1 MHFVLLWITST
12 RDSLTTQLI
21 LKKMKKI
28 LSILILN
35 LIITSNVMAYEETN
49 YEVVKQNKVYE
60 IREYSDRLVIETKTS
75 DQGSGFRKLF
85 KYISGDN
92 KDKKEI
98 KMTTPV
104 TQTEKNGN
112 MTMQFYIPTEFSES
126 NVPSPNNSEVKVL
139 NIKGGY
145 YAAIIYSGRASDSN
159 YIKHKDIL
167 EDQLKKDKISIIS
180 KPIRATYNSPFT
192 LPMLRRNEVMFRINR
207 NT

>member
-1 MHFVLLWITST
+1 MAAEEVKYT
-12 RDSLTTQLI
+12 
-21 LKKMKKI
+21 
-28 LSILILN
+28 
-35 LIITSNVMAYEETN
+35 II
-49 YEVVKQNKVYE
+49 VKNKLYE

-75 DQGSGFRKLF
+75 DQSSSFRKLF
-85 KYISGDN
+85 KYISGNN

-112 MTMQFYIPTEFSES
+112 MTMQFYMPAEFNES
-126 NVPSPNNSEVKVL
+126 NIPDPNNSEVKVL

-159 YIKHKDIL
+159 YIKHKNIL
-167 EDQLKKDKISIIS
+167 EDQLKKDKILIIS

-192 LPMLRRNEVMFRINR
+192 LPMLRRNEVIFKIET

>member
-1 MHFVLLWITST
+1 
-12 RDSLTTQLI
+12 
-21 LKKMKKI
+21 MKFFLSICI
-28 LSILILN
+28 LSLIT
-35 LIITSNVMAYEETN
+35 ISNVMAAEEVKYTMVSKSEL
-49 YEVVKQNKVYE
+49 YEVRK
-60 IREYSDRLVIETKTS
+60 YSDRLVIETKTS
-75 DQGSGFRKLF
+75 DQSSGFRKLF

-112 MTMQFYIPTEFSES
+112 MTMQFYIPTEFDES
-126 NVPSPNNSEVKVL
+126 NVPDPNNSEVKVL

-145 YAAIIYSGRASDSN
+145 YAVIIYSGRASDNN
-159 YIKHKDIL
+159 YVKHKNIL

-192 LPMLRRNEVMFRINR
+192 LPMLRRNEVMFKIET

>member
-1 MHFVLLWITST
+1 
-12 RDSLTTQLI
+12 
-21 LKKMKKI
+21 MKKLLLI
-28 LSILILN
+28 FTLSLI
-35 LIITSNVMAYEETN
+35 SNVMAAEE
-49 YEVVKQNKVYE
+49 VKYTIIVKNKLYE

-75 DQGSGFRKLF
+75 DQSSGFRKLF
-85 KYISGDN
+85 KYISGNN

-112 MTMQFYIPTEFSES
+112 MTMQFYMPVEFDES
-126 NVPSPNNSEVKVL
+126 NVPNPNNSEVKVL

-145 YAAIIYSGRASDSN
+145 YAAIKYSGRASDGN
-159 YIKHKDIL
+159 YVKHRDIL
-167 EDQLKKDKISIIS
+167 EDQLKKDEISIIS

-192 LPMLRRNEVMFRINR
+192 LPMFRRNEVMFKIEK

>member
-1 MHFVLLWITST
+1 MRKLLSIY
-12 RDSLTTQLI
+12 
-21 LKKMKKI
+21 I
-28 LSILILN
+28 LSLIVV
-35 LIITSNVMAYEETN
+35 SSVMAAD
-49 YEVVKQNKVYE
+49 EVKYTIASKSKLYE
-60 IREYSDRLVIETKTS
+60 IRKYSDRLVIETETS
-75 DQGSGFRKLF
+75 DKNSGFKKLF

-112 MTMQFYIPTEFSES
+112 MTMQFYLPAEFKE
-126 NVPSPNNSEVKVL
+126 NNLPGPNNPEVKVL
-139 NIKGGY
+139 NIKGGL
-145 YAAIIYSGRASDSN
+145 YAVIVYSGRASDGN
-159 YIKHKDIL
+159 YNKHKNIL

-192 LPMLRRNEVMFRINR
+192 LPMLRRNEVIFKIET

>member
-1 MHFVLLWITST
+1 
-12 RDSLTTQLI
+12 
-21 LKKMKKI
+21 MKKLLLTFI
-28 LSILILN
+28 LSLIAV
-35 LIITSNVMAYEETN
+35 SSVMAAEE
-49 YEVVKQNKVYE
+49 VKYIIVSKSELYE
-60 IREYSDRLVIETKTS
+60 IRKYSDRLVIETKTS
-75 DQGSGFRKLF
+75 NQNSGFRKLF

-112 MTMQFYIPTEFSES
+112 MIMQFYIPTELDE
-126 NVPSPNNSEVKVL
+126 NNIPDPNNSEVKIL

-145 YAAIIYSGRASDSN
+145 YAVIVYSGRASDNN
-159 YIKHKDIL
+159 YVKHKNIL

-180 KPIRATYNSPFT
+180 KPIIATYNSPFT
-192 LPMLRRNEVMFRINR
+192 LPILRRNEVMFKIES

>member
-1 MHFVLLWITST
+1 MAAEEVKYT
-12 RDSLTTQLI
+12 
-21 LKKMKKI
+21 
-28 LSILILN
+28 
-35 LIITSNVMAYEETN
+35 II
-49 YEVVKQNKVYE
+49 VKNKLYE

-75 DQGSGFRKLF
+75 DQSSSFRKLF
-85 KYISGDN
+85 KYISGNN

-112 MTMQFYIPTEFSES
+112 MTMQFYMPTEFDES
-126 NVPSPNNSEVKVL
+126 NVPDPNNSEVKVL

-145 YAAIIYSGRASDSN
+145 YAAIKYSGRASDGN
-159 YIKHKDIL
+159 YVKHKDIL
-167 EDQLKKDKISIIS
+167 EYQLKKDEISIIS

-192 LPMLRRNEVMFRINR
+192 LPMLRRNEVMFKIEK

>member
-1 MHFVLLWITST
+1 
-12 RDSLTTQLI
+12 
-21 LKKMKKI
+21 MKKFLLI
-28 LSILILN
+28 FTLSLI
-35 LIITSNVMAYEETN
+35 SNVMAAEE
-49 YEVVKQNKVYE
+49 VKYTIIVKNKLYE

-75 DQGSGFRKLF
+75 DQSSGFRKLF
-85 KYISGDN
+85 KYISGNN

-112 MTMQFYIPTEFSES
+112 MTMQFYMPAEFDES
-126 NVPSPNNSEVKVL
+126 NVPDPNNSEVKVL

-145 YAAIIYSGRASDSN
+145 YAAIKYSGRASDGN
-159 YIKHKDIL
+159 YVKHRDIL
-167 EDQLKKDKISIIS
+167 EDQLKKDEISIIS

-192 LPMLRRNEVMFRINR
+192 LPMLRRNEVMFKIEK

>member
-1 MHFVLLWITST
+1 
-12 RDSLTTQLI
+12 
-21 LKKMKKI
+21 MKKI
-28 LSILILN
+28 LLIFILSLISI
-35 LIITSNVMAYEETN
+35 SNIMAAEE
-49 YEVVKQNKVYE
+49 VKYTMVIKNELYE
-60 IREYSDRLVIETKTS
+60 IRKYSDHLVIETKTS
-75 DQGSGFRKLF
+75 DESSGFKKLF

-112 MTMQFYIPTEFSES
+112 MTMQFYIPAEFNES
-126 NVPSPNNSEVKVL
+126 NVPDPNNSEVKVL

-159 YIKHKDIL
+159 YAKHKDIL
-167 EDQLKKDKISIIS
+167 EDQLKKDKILIIS

-192 LPMLRRNEVMFRINR
+192 LPMLRRNEVMFKIKK

>member
-1 MHFVLLWITST
+1 MKK
-12 RDSLTTQLI
+12 LI
-21 LKKMKKI
+21 LTFI
-28 LSILILN
+28 LSLI
-35 LIITSNVMAYEETN
+35 TVSNVMAAK
-49 YEVVKQNKVYE
+49 EVKYTMVSKNKLYE
-60 IREYSDRLVIETKTS
+60 IREYSDRLAIETKTS
-75 DQGSGFRKLF
+75 DQDSGFRKLF

-192 LPMLRRNEVMFRINR
+192 LPMLRRNEVMFRVNR

>member
-1 MHFVLLWITST
+1 
-12 RDSLTTQLI
+12 
-21 LKKMKKI
+21 MKKLLLI
-28 LSILILN
+28 FTLSLI
-35 LIITSNVMAYEETN
+35 SNVMAAEE
-49 YEVVKQNKVYE
+49 VKYTIIVKNKLYE

-75 DQGSGFRKLF
+75 DQSSSFRKLF
-85 KYISGDN
+85 KYISGNN

-112 MTMQFYIPTEFSES
+112 MTMQFYMPAEFDES
-126 NVPSPNNSEVKVL
+126 NVPDPNNSEVKVL

-145 YAAIIYSGRASDSN
+145 YAAIKYSGRASDGN
-159 YIKHKDIL
+159 YVKHKDIL

-192 LPMLRRNEVMFRINR
+192 LPMLRRNEVMFKIEK

>member
-1 MHFVLLWITST
+1 
-12 RDSLTTQLI
+12 
-21 LKKMKKI
+21 MKKFLSIYI
-28 LSILILN
+28 LSLIV
-35 LIITSNVMAYEETN
+35 ISNVMAAD
-49 YEVVKQNKVYE
+49 EVKYTMVSKSELYE
-60 IREYSDRLVIETKTS
+60 IRKYSDRLVIETKTS
-75 DQGSGFRKLF
+75 NQNSGFRKLF

-112 MTMQFYIPTEFSES
+112 MTMQFYIPAEFDES
-126 NVPSPNNSEVKVL
+126 NVPDPNNLEVKVL

-159 YIKHKDIL
+159 YVKHKDIL

-180 KPIRATYNSPFT
+180 KPIRATYNSQFT
-192 LPMLRRNEVMFRINR
+192 LPMLRRNEVMFKIETKIGLLHENYFFLSRGWF
-207 NT
+207 